1 MTKDIEVGDVYTG
14 RVVKTTAFGAFVELK
29 KGTDGLIH
37 ISQLG
42 EGHVKQVEDVLNRGD
57 VVTVEVVEIDK
68 ARNRIGLKPLKLSD
82 SDH

>member
-1 MTKDIEVGDVYTG
+1 M
-14 RVVKTTAFGAFVELK
+14 
-29 KGTDGLIH
+29 
-37 ISQLG
+37 
-42 EGHVKQVEDVLNRGD
+42 KQVEDVLNRGD